1 MEPMVLVMVAVLNM
15 AVLATMM
22 TKMNEPLSG
31 IERKKIMLNKD
42 FKHTGTRWLV
52 QHRGVKIYHDGYSER
67 SDVEVT
73 TSIFATP
80 AKLLEEMVS
89 YWSPIE
95 CPHHWNRTGYDES
108 HTEDEWAE
116 GFMWIIAMLTDSSYS
131 QLFQAFYKRTS
142 RNFIK
147 RNEKVLE
154 ALGFNTDGWY
164 KDKDI
169 DTFLD
174 HVLHIAENGYDAMD
188 YKVEEN
194 KPVSQGEATWEAF
207 DGWSMSR
214 KIGQLTPLMV
224 EIYDKFKADFSRSI
238 DEYKDNEVKRILYME
253 PFCITCDMDYEYRS
267 HLTVTPLKRLNNNTI
282 DSMCMC
288 EGIRLDETTQE
299 REYRKYC
306 EWEQSEEG
314 QKEIA
319 AAEKAH
325 AERMRDLAT
334 FMGESGFSSYS
345 CNGDGTYT
353 CW

>member
-42 FKHTGTRWLV
+42 FKHSHVRWLA
-52 QHRGVKIYHDGYSER
+52 QHREVTTYQDDYDYSER
-67 SDVEVT
+67 TRVKVT

-80 AKLLEEMVS
+80 AKLLKEIIY

-95 CPHHWNRTGYDES
+95 CPHEWNRTGYDES

-116 GFMWIIAMLTDSSYS
+116 GYMWFIAMLQPKSSLN
-131 QLFQAFYKRTS
+131 QIFQAFYKTTG
-142 RNFIK
+142 RNIIK
-147 RNEKVLE
+147 ANEKILKT
-154 ALGFNTDGWY
+154 LGFNYDEFY
-164 KDKDI
+164 EYEDI
-169 DTFLD
+169 DIFLD
-174 HVLHIAENGYDAMD
+174 HVFHIAENGYYADD
-188 YKVEEN
+188 YKVEANE
-194 KPVSQGEATWEAF
+194 PAWEAF
-207 DGWSMSR
+207 DGYDMGER
-214 KIGQLTPLMV
+214 IGQLTPLML
-224 EIYDKFKADFSRSI
+224 EIYDKFKADFAKSF
-238 DEYKDNEVKRILYME
+238 DEIGKNEINRVLYML
-253 PFCITCDMDYEYRS
+253 PFVIGTYSSYES
-267 HLTVTPLKRLNNNTI
+267 NHTLTVTPLRRLTNKTI
-282 DSMCMC
+282 DSICMC

-299 REYRKYC
+299 REHREYC

-334 FMGESGFSSYS
+334 FMGESGLSSYS